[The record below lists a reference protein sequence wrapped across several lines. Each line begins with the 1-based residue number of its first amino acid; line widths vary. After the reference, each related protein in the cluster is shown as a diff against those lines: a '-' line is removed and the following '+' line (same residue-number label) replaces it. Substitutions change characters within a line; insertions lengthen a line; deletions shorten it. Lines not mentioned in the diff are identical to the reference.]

1 MSPSR
6 SSLIEGFADVTL
18 LFGLFPNNISVIGV
32 GWFLG
37 LIFAFYFIF
46 PFFCVMVKNRKRAWV
61 TFAVSL
67 LLNYAGGSYFGL
79 GRTNI
84 VFCLCYLTAGALIYQ
99 YRNEL
104 EQFSRKYSPV
114 VWGLTASAVIL
125 YFVVG
130 ENTITMLFV
139 SVVLVILALKNHQG
153 GVLQN
158 RFTKFF
164 SSVSMEIYLSHMV
177 IFRLI
182 ERIGLNTIIG
192 NGWLQ
197 YAVTVVTVLVGT
209 IVFSVIMKKILETLG
224 EKISGK
230 TERGLL

>member
-1 MSPSR
+1 MQ
-6 SSLIEGFADVTL
+6 SLDFQ
-18 LFGLFPNNISVIGV
+18 P
-32 GWFLG
+32 
-37 LIFAFYFIF
+37 YF
-46 PFFCVMVKNRKRAWV
+46 
-61 TFAVSL
+61 T
-67 LLNYAGGSYFGL
+67 
-79 GRTNI
+79 
-84 VFCLCYLTAGALIYQ
+84 
-99 YRNEL
+99 
-104 EQFSRKYSPV
+104 
-114 VWGLTASAVIL
+114 LTASAVIL